1 MCLGIPGRVIE
12 FVDETRHLAKVEV
25 SGVRRVINV
34 GLVLPDG
41 LETGDW
47 VLIHVGFALSRID
60 EAEAAR
66 TTEYLR
72 QLGSVYTEELDDLA
86 RSRIE

>member
-1 MCLGIPGRVIE
+1 MCLGVPGRVIE
-12 FVDETRHLAKVEV
+12 FVDPSRHIAKVEV
-25 SGVRRVINV
+25 SGVRRNVNV

-41 LETGDW
+41 LDIGDW

-60 EAEAAR
+60 EDEARR

-72 QLGSVYTEELDDLA
+72 QLDDLYVDEL
-86 RSRIE
+86 RQFNESQIE